1 MLAPMQR
8 TSPPRTPPGDLATQ
22 EYQQT
27 HTPSDDSSI
36 IELSFD
42 YELDSAGNYVR
53 ISKGSSSNR
62 SDHSSPPT
70 PIDPSPLSL
79 RTYGLEASPLS
90 TVTTAKHDAS
100 PVVLNSPVVDR
111 RGSLSRSE
119 SYPVMTAAE
128 QRAPPATAVARSFG
142 RVASGPA
149 LSSASAASSLRAG
162 NSLVSGLRRVG
173 APRAPPLD
181 HHREADGEARVDWV
195 GDENENV
202 TDTESGGEYG
212 NNDQMRLNATNVN
225 GKRSSGVSPRLT
237 GRSASSAQADRI
249 TSALPSRPSAVSSIP
264 SSASTALAR
273 LRGVKASVPTPRMT
287 TGSSAGFDRINEME
301 GGGGDGDVHTNSN
314 NQWSRYAAEETER
327 SVFFISSHLVFTKE
341 NILHQLN
348 QLRILRHPM
357 DYQGIIV
364 MGLYLQHPAQVR
376 QA

>member
-53 ISKGSSSNR
+53 ISKGGSSNR

-79 RTYGLEASPLS
+79 RTYALEGSPLS
-90 TVTTAKHDAS
+90 TVTTAKHSAS
-100 PVVLNSPVVDR
+100 PVVLNSPLVEH
-111 RGSLSRSE
+111 RGSLTRSE

-128 QRAPPATAVARSFG
+128 QRAPPASAVARSFG

-149 LSSASAASSLRAG
+149 LSSATAASSLRAG

-181 HHREADGEARVDWV
+181 HYRESDGEARVDWA
-195 GDENENV
+195 GEENENV

-212 NNDQMRLNATNVN
+212 NSNPVLLNATKVN

-237 GRSASSAQADRI
+237 GRSTSSSQGDRI

-273 LRGVKASVPTPRMT
+273 LRGVKAGVPTPRMA
-287 TGSSAGFDRINEME
+287 TGSSTGFDRINEME
-301 GGGGDGDVHTNSN
+301 GGDGDAHTNSN

-327 SVFFISSHLVFTKE
+327 SVFYLSSHLAVTEEK
-341 NILHQLN
+341 ILNQLN
-348 QLRILRHPM
+348 QLRILRYPIK
-357 DYQGIIV
+357 YQGIIV
-364 MGLYLQHPAQVR
+364 TVSYLRHPA
-376 QA
+376 